1 VHDLRLTSLYDCV
14 VASSLSRARV
24 AEIQVQ
30 VSKTQSIVHRLGVV
44 SYLNAKPLI
53 EGLDRDPVLTL
64 RFEVP
69 SRLAPL
75 LDANEVDVALVP
87 IIEFFQPPRQWQ
99 IVSDACIACDGETLT
114 VRIFSRVPPK
124 DIRRLH
130 VDCDSRTS
138 IALATVLWQELHGTR
153 LELIPYA
160 NDPGSTDC
168 EAVLLIGDKVVNNTL
183 VDFDIETDLG
193 SAWKSLTGLPFVFA
207 AWAAPLDAELGGLGE
222 KLSNARNA
230 GVASAEMLAADY
242 GPGLKWPVALAKR
255 YLTKR
260 LKFTMGPRYHE
271 GMQLFL
277 ELTKR
282 HGLVHVDQELCFA

>member
-1 VHDLRLTSLYDCV
+1 MQT
-14 VASSLSRARV
+14 LSDQPNSV
-24 AEIQVQ
+24 L
-30 VSKTQSIVHRLGVV
+30 RLGVV

-53 EGLDRDPVLTL
+53 EGLDRDPSLTL

-87 IIEFFQPPRQWQ
+87 IIEFFQPPRHWQ

-114 VRIFSRVPPK
+114 VRVFSRVPPK

-138 IALATVLWQELHGTR
+138 IALATVLWRELYGTQ

-160 NDPGSTDC
+160 NDPETPNC

-183 VDFDIETDLG
+183 IDFDIETDLG
-193 SAWKSLTGLPFVFA
+193 SAWKTLTGLPFVFA
-207 AWAAPLDAELGGLGE
+207 AWAAPMDSELGDLAHN
-222 KLSNARNA
+222 LSSARDA
-230 GVASAEMLAADY
+230 GVASAELLAADY
-242 GPGLKWPVALAKR
+242 GPGLKWPVAQAKR

-260 LKFTMGPRYHE
+260 LKFTIGPRYHE

-282 HGLVHVDQELCFA
+282 HGLVQVDRELCFA